1 MELVPSMTEPLHD
14 LWNHSAFHL
23 CLRLRHSIGCLP
35 ISDPNSSIRLI
46 LLSGDRLGLGVQ
58 PRYQL

>member
-1 MELVPSMTEPLHD
+1 MEWLPSMTEPLHD

-35 ISDPNSSIRLI
+35 TSDPNSSIRLI
-46 LLSGDRLGLGVQ
+46 LLSGDPLELALQ
-58 PRYQL
+58 PGYQL